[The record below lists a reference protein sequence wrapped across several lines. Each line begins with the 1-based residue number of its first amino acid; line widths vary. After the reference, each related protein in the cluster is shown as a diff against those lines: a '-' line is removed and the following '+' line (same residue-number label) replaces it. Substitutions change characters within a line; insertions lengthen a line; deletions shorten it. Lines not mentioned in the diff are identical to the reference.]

1 MRTATVVGIILIGI
15 GVLSLA
21 YFASPVGFLLQE
33 TFNQQKM
40 NLVPPI
46 LGGVALISGIALL
59 VAVRPRVNKN
69 KNKSER

>member
-1 MRTATVVGIILIGI
+1 MRAATVVGIVLIGL

-59 VAVRPRVNKN
+59 VAVRVRK
-69 KNKSER
+69 

>member
-21 YFASPVGFLLQE
+21 YFASPVGFLLQG
-33 TFNQQKM
+33 TFNHQKM

-59 VAVRPRVNKN
+59 VAVQVRK
-69 KNKSER
+69 